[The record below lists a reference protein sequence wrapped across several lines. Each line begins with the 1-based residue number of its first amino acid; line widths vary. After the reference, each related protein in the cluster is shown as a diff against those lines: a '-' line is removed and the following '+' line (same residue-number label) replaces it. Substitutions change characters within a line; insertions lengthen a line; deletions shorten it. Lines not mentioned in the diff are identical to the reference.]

1 MFIHLTRYIF
11 AAGHILR
18 EVRRPVAGR
27 FENERITETNV
38 CFWAKGVALLIC
50 GMAFLFASCS
60 EYKVLETT
68 EVFKIEKTSSEV
80 HVYLRNGYAV
90 RIDPNDRWNH
100 YFINENRER
109 VKFYDPEVLLW
120 QNAEPGWVVEVYGEY
135 QSDYLRLVPPA
146 DITEELEVASI
157 SVYEGETGRF
167 LGYLSGGLL
176 TSPSGKFDF
185 QSYQGKILTNV
196 LSPTENLF
204 R

>member
-1 MFIHLTRYIF
+1 MKNIIKTTLI
-11 AAGHILR
+11 
-18 EVRRPVAGR
+18 
-27 FENERITETNV
+27 
-38 CFWAKGVALLIC
+38 IC

-90 RIDPNDRWNH
+90 RIDPNDRWDH

-135 QSDYLRLVPPA
+135 QNDYLRLVPPA

-196 LSPTENLF
+196 TFTNGKFISVNPMVEPFWLEVKKGAVVKHERVNGISLYSPVCK
-204 R
+204 

>member
-1 MFIHLTRYIF
+1 MKNIIK
-11 AAGHILR
+11 A
-18 EVRRPVAGR
+18 
-27 FENERITETNV
+27 
-38 CFWAKGVALLIC
+38 LIC

-196 LSPTENLF
+196 TFTNGKFISVNPMVEPFWLEVKKGAVVKHERLNGISLYSPVCK
-204 R
+204 

>member
-1 MFIHLTRYIF
+1 MKIIK
-11 AAGHILR
+11 A
-18 EVRRPVAGR
+18 
-27 FENERITETNV
+27 
-38 CFWAKGVALLIC
+38 LIC

-146 DITEELEVASI
+146 R
-157 SVYEGETGRF
+157 Y
-167 LGYLSGGLL
+167 
-176 TSPSGKFDF
+176 
-185 QSYQGKILTNV
+185 N
-196 LSPTENLF
+196 
-204 R
+204 

>member
-1 MFIHLTRYIF
+1 MKNIIKTTLI
-11 AAGHILR
+11 
-18 EVRRPVAGR
+18 
-27 FENERITETNV
+27 
-38 CFWAKGVALLIC
+38 IC

-90 RIDPNDRWNH
+90 RIDPNDRWDH

-185 QSYQGKILTNV
+185 QSYQVRFL
-196 LSPTENLF
+196 PM
-204 R
+204 